1 MRKIFIGIAT
11 LLTIS
16 FSSIVA
22 QERSEPLAKTLL
34 WKITGNG
41 IQKPSYLFGT
51 MHLLC
56 ANDAFLSEE
65 FQNALAD
72 CDTVY
77 FEIDLDDQKQLF
89 SAFKYLQMK
98 EGVQLS
104 DLLSEEEYKRLQE
117 YFRNRNFMIPFSLMK
132 RFKPFLISS
141 MMSEQVMECPQKEG
155 MEQVIMSAAKKIRKP
170 IKGLETIAF
179 QASLFDSIPY
189 EEQAKE
195 LITYLDS
202 SEKYAIATRKMIE
215 VYLSQDLEKME
226 ELVRISDPGT
236 EKYLDLLLYDR
247 NKRWADQLSDKLKG
261 SPCLYAVGAGH
272 LPGEQGVIRLLQNK
286 GYTVTPVRNSRNRSL

>member
-1 MRKIFIGIAT
+1 MQKIFLGIAA
-11 LLTIS
+11 LVTIS
-16 FSSIVA
+16 FSSVVA
-22 QERSEPLAKTLL
+22 QQQNGSLEKTLL

-41 IQKPSYLFGT
+41 IERPSYLFGT

-56 ANDAFLSEE
+56 ASDAFLSEE
-65 FQNALAD
+65 LQNALAE

-89 SAFKYLQMK
+89 SALRHLQMND
-98 EGVQLS
+98 GVQLS
-104 DLLSEEEYKRLQE
+104 DLLNEEEYKRVQD

-141 MMSEQVMECPQKEG
+141 MMSEQFMDCPEKEG
-155 MEQVIMSAAKKIRKP
+155 MEQVIMSAVKKLHKP

-202 SEKYAIATRKMIE
+202 AEHYAISTRKMIE
-215 VYLSQDLEKME
+215 VYRSQDLQKME

-236 EKYLDLLLYDR
+236 EKYLDLLLYGR
-247 NKRWADQLSDKLKG
+247 NRRWAEQLTHKLNG
-261 SPCLYAVGAGH
+261 SPCVYAVGAGH
-272 LPGEQGVIRLLQNK
+272 LPGEQGLIRLLQNK
-286 GYTVTPVRNSRNRSL
+286 GYKVTPVRNSRNRSL